1 MQVMKGHFKRF
12 VIPMLLMAA
21 SAALIIAAGSCGPK
35 VGENFHFL
43 DGNRDRMYVMHPAK
57 SENEPAPLI
66 LVLHGYDGQALSAAT
81 VWRLQKGMENF
92 HILAP
97 QAPMKKRRERVVSTW
112 TGQDDES
119 YLLHLLEQIIAT
131 HKVNGQRI
139 AIVGYSSGASMA
151 LRMALKYPS
160 RFYACVAVGGGL
172 SLVGAQKP
180 EGLHVFL
187 LAGQKDRGFNQDK
200 AKRLAKHLGD
210 RGAKVEYAVVPGVD
224 HSLLYN
230 KIEPASVWLAKV
242 LGG

>member
-1 MQVMKGHFKRF
+1 MQIMKGHFRRF
-12 VIPMLLMAA
+12 IIPLLFIFTFI
-21 SAALIIAAGSCGPK
+21 ALMIAAGSCGPK
-35 VGENFHFL
+35 AGESFHFL
-43 DGNRDRMYVMHPAK
+43 DGRRDRMYVMHPAK
-57 SENEPAPLI
+57 DENEPAPLV

-81 VWRLQKGMENF
+81 VWRLQKGMNNF

-97 QAPMKKRRERVVSTW
+97 QAPMTKRRGRVVSTW
-112 TGQDDES
+112 TGQNDEK
-119 YLLHLLEQIIAT
+119 YLLYLLEQTIAT
-131 HKVNGQRI
+131 HKVNGRRI
-139 AIVGYSSGASMA
+139 AVVGYSSGASMA

-172 SLVGAQKP
+172 SLVGAQNP

-210 RGAKVEYAVVPGVD
+210 RGAKVEYAVVPGAD

-230 KIEPASVWLAKV
+230 KIEPAAVWLAKI
-242 LGG
+242 LDT